1 LPQAIQVIS
10 LQHINKKNGSCYIHF
25 PSLCLSTFPF
35 QFVFSKMSSLQKMH
49 FPINILASFPLRA
62 FFFPCLESNWVLET
76 ILLPKQLPF
85 VVVLAHQLD
94 ASSAQLLAKATLFY
108 IIKLIKIT
116 YNYFK
121 MFVTH
126 KHISLR

>member
-1 LPQAIQVIS
+1 MLHKNCLKQSKLFHCNTSIKKKMVVVI
-10 LQHINKKNGSCYIHF
+10 
-25 PSLCLSTFPF
+25 STFPLFAYPLSHSNLFF
-35 QFVFSKMSSLQKMH
+35 QKCPPY
-49 FPINILASFPLRA
+49 PINILASFPLRA

-94 ASSAQLLAKATLFY
+94 ASSAQLLAKATLFC

-121 MFVTH
+121 MFVT
-126 KHISLR
+126 LR